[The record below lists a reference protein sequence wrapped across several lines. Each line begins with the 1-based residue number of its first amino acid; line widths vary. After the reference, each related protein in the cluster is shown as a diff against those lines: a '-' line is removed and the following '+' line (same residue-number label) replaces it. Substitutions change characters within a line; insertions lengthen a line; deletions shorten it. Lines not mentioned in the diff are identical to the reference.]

1 MSTLNIFFASM
12 VANSFAWFI
21 VSLVI
26 VGPAIVFLVFLRFF
40 RSTRL
45 VFKKNLIC
53 PEKRSR
59 ATVGFIT
66 RGGDAGPYRDVESC
80 SVAEKHSEISCQ
92 KRCLPAATVLNA
104 LFSMIRRQCTYP
116 KVDRR

>member
-1 MSTLNIFFASM
+1 M
-12 VANSFAWFI
+12 VAESLAWFI
-21 VSLVI
+21 GGLAV
-26 VGPAIVFLVFLRFF
+26 VGPAIVFVVFLRFF

-45 VFKKNLIC
+45 VFKKNLMC

-59 ATVGFIT
+59 ATVEFVT
-66 RGGDAGPYRDVESC
+66 RLGDEGPYRDVESC

-104 LFSMIRRQCTYP
+104 LFSAIRKQRTYP

>member
-1 MSTLNIFFASM
+1 
-12 VANSFAWFI
+12 V
-21 VSLVI
+21 
-26 VGPAIVFLVFLRFF
+26 VFLRFF

-45 VFKKNLIC
+45 VFRKNLVC

-59 ATVGFIT
+59 ATVEFIT

-104 LFSMIRRQCTYP
+104 LFSVIRRQRTYP
-116 KVDRR
+116 QVKRK